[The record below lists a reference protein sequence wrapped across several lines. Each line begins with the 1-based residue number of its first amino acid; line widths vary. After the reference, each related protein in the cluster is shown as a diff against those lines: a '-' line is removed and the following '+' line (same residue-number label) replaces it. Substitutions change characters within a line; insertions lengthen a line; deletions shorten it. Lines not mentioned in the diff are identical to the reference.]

1 METERIEPALTAEEW
16 RLAKDDRNIVG
27 DPSEEALDLGGGRFK
42 HLDGHALAAINL
54 YGQPFGFTHED
65 VDAIRTALMEQHF
78 DLTDDQYTTDATRQ
92 FHRVLA
98 KIEAL
103 LPPRTP

>member
-54 YGQPFGFTHED
+54 YGQPFGFTHRD
-65 VDAIRTALMEQHF
+65 LVVLTAIHDALAHDGFHTAEEL
-78 DLTDDQYTTDATRQ
+78 LPI
-92 FHRVLA
+92 VA
-98 KIEAL
+98 KVAAL